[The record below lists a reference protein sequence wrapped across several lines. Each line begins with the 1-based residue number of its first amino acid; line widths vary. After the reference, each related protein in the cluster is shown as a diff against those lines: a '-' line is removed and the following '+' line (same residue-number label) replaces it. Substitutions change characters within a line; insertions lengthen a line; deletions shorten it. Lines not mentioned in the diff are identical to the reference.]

1 MTGMH
6 QRCCGDLAADFF
18 FHRQTFACKCRFVD
32 LCVAIDDH
40 CVNCDALTGFD
51 HKHIAYNNVI
61 SRNLRF
67 FAVANHTRG
76 VRNKAHELRDG
87 VRGSR
92 FGSGFKILAQ
102 TDKRQN
108 HGGRIEVEIVSVVAH
123 SAPITGARRI

>member
-1 MTGMH
+1 MH

-32 LCVAIDDH
+32 LGTPLDH
-40 CVNCDALTGFD
+40 HAVDCDALARFHHED
-51 HKHIAYNNVI
+51 IAHRHLVG
-61 SRNLRF
+61 RHFRF
-67 FAVANHTRG
+67 LAVTDDSCRI
-76 VRNKAHELRDG
+76 RYKAYELRDG

-92 FGSGFKILAQ
+92 FCSGFKILAQ

-108 HGGRIEVEIVSVVAH
+108 HRGRIEVEIVSVVAH